1 MNYRNLWTKWEN
13 EEKRRKAGRSVGADK
28 MEKIKNEEKDEFEIK
43 TIKEE
48 DLKKV
53 DKQIKQEEKSERS
66 DITYAGAAIYEGLL
80 DIKSTL
86 NSANYSLVNIGRAAD
101 SAVVELEHIDRKF
114 KDLNSILRDIRDE
127 LHISNMLVCKDSMT
141 LRDQA
146 IHVKLLKELE
156 DKIMQERKDLKNKP
170 KGMDK

>member
-1 MNYRNLWTKWEN
+1 MN
-13 EEKRRKAGRSVGADK
+13 RKAKPFYFLGDK
-28 MEKIKNEEKDEFEIK
+28 MNDKDELEIK

-53 DKQIKQEEKSERS
+53 DKQVKKEDKQTERS
-66 DITYAGAAIYEGLL
+66 DISYAGAAIYDVLL

-86 NSANYSLVNIGRAAD
+86 NSTNFSLVNIGRAAD
-101 SAVVELEHIDRKF
+101 TGAVELRGIDRNF

-127 LHISNMLVCKDSMT
+127 LHVSNMLACKDSMT

-146 IHVKLLKELE
+146 VHVKLLKELE
-156 DKIMQERKDLKNKP
+156 ERIIQERRDNKT
-170 KGMDK
+170 KKK